1 MRFSSHD
8 LRVLERPAKRGWNY
22 VTLGRLA
29 KVVENNDEIGS
40 IHRLSVECWIVSF
53 VDCSGVGLCVVVAE
67 AEFGQ
72 SRECFGSLPDD
83 WAEAAAMTR
92 SAVSHLAA
100 ASVSVVST
108 VEYGRTPARLF
119 LSWVPERLVL
129 GWLGASFKGF
139 FIRSKDCWPACQ
151 LQAWEEPRLL
161 NSQFAFADSELWPN
175 LRSSA
180 SKLDKTTKFTIPMRM
195 RGASATL
202 YLSSLL
208 T

>member
-1 MRFSSHD
+1 MTKLVQSIGWVWNAESSASST
-8 LRVLERPAKRGWNY
+8 VLAW
-22 VTLGRLA
+22 V
-29 KVVENNDEIGS
+29 
-40 IHRLSVECWIVSF
+40 
-53 VDCSGVGLCVVVAE
+53 CVVVAE